1 MDLTGLTTEETN
13 FFTDQG
19 YLIFPEFLTPDHA
32 ESVIQDIS
40 RLRELRAGGYAERN
54 TDANGSALVVTLP
67 HLGGLTSYPP
77 MMANIQS
84 LMGEARFALHHQHA
98 EQHQPGTPGSNWH
111 HDYEQFPQIDREQV
125 MVHCFYY
132 PNGLNG
138 EIGDLILLPRSHT
151 AVMHRNAFSDKF
163 YSEGLPGSLTV
174 NDLPLGSAVVVHSA
188 LMHGR
193 RGKPGGSGYCRY
205 FTDVSYCQ
213 AGEKMWPSYGFPF
226 PKLWLR
232 EQIRERALKAG
243 HGRDGQYDFIF
254 DTQIFYDPETAT
266 EIQRQCMQQMIG
278 SNQQRK
284 GVRESVNPRAS

>member
-1 MDLTGLTTEETN
+1 
-13 FFTDQG
+13 
-19 YLIFPEFLTPDHA
+19 
-32 ESVIQDIS
+32 
-40 RLRELRAGGYAERN
+40 
-54 TDANGSALVVTLP
+54 
-67 HLGGLTSYPP
+67 
-77 MMANIQS
+77 
-84 LMGEARFALHHQHA
+84 
-98 EQHQPGTPGSNWH
+98 
-111 HDYEQFPQIDREQV
+111 

-163 YSEGLPGSLTV
+163 YSEDLPGSLTV
-174 NDLPLGSAVVVHSA
+174 SDLPLGSAVVVHSA

-243 HGRDGQYDFIF
+243 YGRGGQYDFIF
-254 DTQIFYDPETAT
+254 DTQIF
-266 EIQRQCMQQMIG
+266 
-278 SNQQRK
+278 
-284 GVRESVNPRAS
+284 